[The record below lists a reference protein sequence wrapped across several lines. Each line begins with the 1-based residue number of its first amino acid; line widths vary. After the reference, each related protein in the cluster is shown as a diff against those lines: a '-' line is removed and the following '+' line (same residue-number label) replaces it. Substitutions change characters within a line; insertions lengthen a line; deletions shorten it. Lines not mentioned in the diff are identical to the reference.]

1 MSRVDDLCTQTRKSW
16 KYSSSCQPFEQG
28 ALFCKKRTNLRN
40 FLRHFSFNI
49 VLIEN
54 YSRILHKQFD
64 PFEDR
69 HKNIFLN
76 RKRFGSWISS
86 SIKYPTAWALVW
98 LSDHSDLMFHKHWQ
112 IIQKITTILPKMCCK
127 IKMEIVIILEDYSNI
142 GWITT

>member
-1 MSRVDDLCTQTRKSW
+1 MIYVLKPESLENIHYLASH
-16 KYSSSCQPFEQG
+16 FEQG
-28 ALFCKKRTNLRN
+28 AFFCKKRSNLRN

-76 RKRFGSWISS
+76 RKRFRS
-86 SIKYPTAWALVW
+86 
-98 LSDHSDLMFHKHWQ
+98 
-112 IIQKITTILPKMCCK
+112 
-127 IKMEIVIILEDYSNI
+127 
-142 GWITT
+142 